1 MILTQENYYSKEA
14 DWAYMSVS
22 QYKNFI
28 QCEAQALA
36 KLKGEYEEPA
46 NDALVLGSY
55 VHAAIEGT
63 EAIELFKQQHPEI
76 FCSTGKNKGELKAE
90 YKQADKMINAV
101 LSDDIC
107 SRMLQGEKEVIV
119 TAELFSVPW
128 KAKLDVYAPDEGR
141 FTDLKTVKAIREKY
155 WLGNRYG
162 SFVEAFGYTIQMSV
176 YAELERI
183 HSRRFD
189 RLEPLIVAVSK
200 EDEPDKALICFDEQM
215 IEQELAK
222 VHENLPRI
230 IEVKKGE
237 REPERCGKCR
247 YCRKTNK
254 VQGMIHYM
262 SLLEVV

>member
-1 MILTQENYYSKEA
+1 MILTQENYYSNEA
-14 DWAYMSVS
+14 DWHYMSVS
-22 QYKNFI
+22 QYKSFI
-28 QCEAQALA
+28 QCEAQTMA
-36 KLKGEYEEPA
+36 KLKGEYEESSS
-46 NDALVLGSY
+46 DALLLGSY

-63 EAIELFKQQHPEI
+63 EALELFKQQNPEI

-90 YKQADKMINAV
+90 YKQADKMIESV
-101 LSDDIC
+101 LSDEIC
-107 SRMLQGEKEVIV
+107 SRMLQGEKEVII
-119 TAELFSVPW
+119 TAELFGTLW

-155 WLGNRYG
+155 WLGDRYG
-162 SFVEAFGYTIQMSV
+162 SFVEAYGYTIQMAV
-176 YAELERI
+176 YTELERI

-189 RLEPLIVAVSK
+189 RLEPLILAVSK

-215 IEQELAK
+215 IEQELTK

-230 IEVKKGE
+230 IEVKNGE
-237 REPERCGKCR
+237 REPERCERCR
-247 YCRKTNK
+247 YCRKTKK